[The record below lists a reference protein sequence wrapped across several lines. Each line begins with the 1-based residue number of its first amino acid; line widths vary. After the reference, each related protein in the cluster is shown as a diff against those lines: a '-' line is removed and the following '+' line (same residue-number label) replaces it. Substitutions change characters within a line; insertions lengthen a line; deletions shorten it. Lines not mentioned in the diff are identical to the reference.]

1 MLYQK
6 IIEKL
11 NDEQVEYLVAGGIA
25 VNLHG
30 YIRATMDLDVFM
42 MLDDVNTGKFIKIV
56 KELGYKPKVP
66 VTIDDFSDPAKRRE
80 WINKK
85 NMVVFSVYNPD
96 DDMEHV
102 DILLE
107 DKIDFH
113 KAYKRREI
121 IKSGGL
127 TINLIS
133 LDDLIRLKEIA
144 GRERDKIDIKAL
156 QKIKELRN
164 EKQNK

>member
-1 MLYQK
+1 MLYQS
-6 IIEKL
+6 IIEKM
-11 NDEQVEYLVAGGIA
+11 NAEGVEYLVAGGIA
-25 VNLHG
+25 VNLYG
-30 YIRATMDLDVFM
+30 FIRATMDLDVFM
-42 MLDDVNTGKFIKIV
+42 MLDDVNIGKFVKIV
-56 KELGYKPKVP
+56 KELGYEPRVP
-66 VTIDDFSDPAKRRE
+66 VAMDDFADPAKRRE

-96 DDMEHV
+96 DNMEHV

-113 KAYKRREI
+113 EAYKRREI

-164 EKQNK
+164 EK

>member
-6 IIEKL
+6 IIQKL

-25 VNLHG
+25 VNLYG
-30 YIRATMDLDVFM
+30 YIRATMDLDILM

-66 VTIDDFSDPAKRRE
+66 VAIDDFSDPAKRKE
-80 WINKK
+80 WISKK
-85 NMVVFSVYNPD
+85 NMIVFSVYNPD
-96 DDMEHV
+96 NDMEHV

-127 TINLIS
+127 TINLVSI
-133 LDDLIRLKEIA
+133 DDLIRLKEIA

-164 EKQNK
+164 EK

>member
-1 MLYQK
+1 
-6 IIEKL
+6 
-11 NDEQVEYLVAGGIA
+11 
-25 VNLHG
+25 
-30 YIRATMDLDVFM
+30 MDLDVFM
-42 MLDDVNTGKFIKIV
+42 MLDDVNIGKFVKIV
-56 KELGYKPKVP
+56 KELGYEPRVP
-66 VTIDDFSDPAKRRE
+66 VAMDDFADPAKRRE
-80 WINKK
+80 WINK

-96 DDMEHV
+96 DNREHV
-102 DILLE
+102 NILLE

-113 KAYKRREI
+113 EAYKRREI

-133 LDDLIRLKEIA
+133 LDGLIRPKEIA

-164 EKQNK
+164 GK

>member
-25 VNLHG
+25 VNLYG
-30 YIRATMDLDVFM
+30 YIRATMDLDVLM

-66 VTIDDFSDPAKRRE
+66 VAIDDFSDPAKRKE
-80 WINKK
+80 WISKK
-85 NMVVFSVYNPD
+85 NMIVFSVYNPD
-96 DDMEHV
+96 NDMEHV

-107 DKIDFH
+107 ENIDFH

-127 TINLIS
+127 TINLVNI
-133 LDDLIRLKEIA
+133 DDLIRLKEIA

-156 QKIKELRN
+156 RKIKELRN
-164 EKQNK
+164 EK

>member
-6 IIEKL
+6 IIEQMNK
-11 NDEQVEYLVAGGIA
+11 EGIEYLVAGGIA
-25 VNLHG
+25 VNLYG
-30 YIRATMDLDVFM
+30 YIRATMDLDMLM
-42 MLDDVNTGKFIKIV
+42 MLDEVNTGKFIKIA
-56 KELGYKPKVP
+56 KELGYKPRVP
-66 VTIDDFSDPAKRRE
+66 VTIDDFSDPAKRKE
-80 WINKK
+80 WISKK

-96 DDMEHV
+96 NNMEHV

-121 IKSGGL
+121 IKSGEL
-127 TINLIS
+127 TINLVSI
-133 LDDLIRLKEIA
+133 DDLIRLKEIA

-156 QKIKELRN
+156 RKIKELRN
-164 EKQNK
+164 EK

>member
-30 YIRATMDLDVFM
+30 YIRATMDLDVLM
-42 MLDDVNTGKFIKIV
+42 MLDDVNTSKFIKIV

-66 VTIDDFSDPAKRRE
+66 VTIDDFSDPAKRKE
-80 WINKK
+80 WISKK

-96 DDMEHV
+96 NDMEHV

-127 TINLIS
+127 MINLIS

-164 EKQNK
+164 EK

>member
-25 VNLHG
+25 VNLYG
-30 YIRATMDLDVFM
+30 YIRATMDLDVLM

-66 VTIDDFSDPAKRRE
+66 VTIDDFSDPAKRKE
-80 WINKK
+80 WISKK
-85 NMVVFSVYNPD
+85 NMIVFSVYNPD
-96 DDMEHV
+96 NDMEHV

-156 QKIKELRN
+156 QKIKEMRN
-164 EKQNK
+164 EK

>member
-1 MLYQK
+1 M
-6 IIEKL
+6 
-11 NDEQVEYLVAGGIA
+11 
-25 VNLHG
+25 
-30 YIRATMDLDVFM
+30 FM
-42 MLDDVNTGKFIKIV
+42 MLDDVNIGKFVKIV
-56 KELGYKPKVP
+56 KELGYEPRVP
-66 VTIDDFSDPAKRRE
+66 VAMDDFADPAKRRE
-80 WINKK
+80 WINK

-96 DDMEHV
+96 DNREHV
-102 DILLE
+102 NILLE

-113 KAYKRREI
+113 EAYKRREI

-133 LDDLIRLKEIA
+133 LDGLIRPKEIA

-164 EKQNK
+164 GK

>member
-1 MLYQK
+1 MLYQS
-6 IIEKL
+6 IIEKM
-11 NDEQVEYLVAGGIA
+11 NAEGVEYLVDGGIA
-25 VNLHG
+25 VNLYG
-30 YIRATMDLDVFM
+30 FIRATMDLDVFM
-42 MLDDVNTGKFIKIV
+42 MLDDVNIGKFVKIV
-56 KELGYKPKVP
+56 KELGYEPRVP
-66 VTIDDFSDPAKRRE
+66 VAMDDFADPAKRRE

-96 DDMEHV
+96 DNMEHV

-113 KAYKRREI
+113 EAYKRREI

-164 EKQNK
+164 EK